1 MDKSSQKFYKENKE
15 FLQLLTKFVGDNY
28 NLRKENE
35 NLKNKL
41 IVLIIILK
49 TDFLIKIYYRI

>member
-15 FLQLLTKFVGDNY
+15 FLKLLTKFVGDNY
-28 NLRKENE
+28 ELKKENE

-41 IVLIIILK
+41 MEKCRCIIK
-49 TDFLIKIYYRI
+49 NV